1 MGSLANKGYH
11 AVPIIDKDD
20 RELARRLTTAVN
32 LMLQG
37 KLNCTADMRLN
48 SGAVSTTV
56 SDVRCGVA
64 SVIIPMPTS
73 VDGEVALTSWRVST
87 RNNGSFVISHVST
100 STSDATA
107 TYAIFG

>member
-1 MGSLANKGYH
+1 MGSLAKKGYH
-11 AVPIIDKDD
+11 AVPILDPKEP
-20 RELARRLTTAVN
+20 ELARRLIEAVN
-32 LMLQG
+32 RILQG
-37 KLNCTADMRLN
+37 KMNCTADVLLN
-48 SGAVSTTV
+48 RDAVSTTV

-64 SVIIPMPTS
+64 SVIVPMATS
-73 VDGEVALTSWRVST
+73 LDGGAALTTWSIQT